1 MSAPFAASIPE
12 EPLMSLTESCVAALV
27 VSTVMAVALPSL
39 NRARQTYALRSAAYD
54 VAGRMHFARISAI
67 SRNRDC
73 RMKVISLASYV
84 IECDDG
90 TWQVIERL
98 TMPRG
103 ITLAANALPEFHR
116 RGNVSPTAT
125 FTLYNSV
132 GAIRHVIVNV
142 NGRVRIQ

>member
-1 MSAPFAASIPE
+1 
-12 EPLMSLTESCVAALV
+12 MSLTESCVATLV

-39 NRARQTYALRSAAYD
+39 NRTRQAYVLRATAHD

-73 RMKVISLASYV
+73 RLAVTSAVSYM
-84 IECDDG
+84 IECDEG
-90 TWQVIERL
+90 SWRVIERM

-103 ITLAANALPEFHR
+103 ITVNANARPEFHR

-125 FTLYNSV
+125 FTLRNTA
-132 GAIRHVIVNV
+132 GTTRRIIVNV